1 MPRSLH
7 ISSTPPTQS
16 IKRQRSQESGTN
28 VSLSGQVASSGGS
41 GASTDHDDLAKT
53 VSVKIPFYLNKTP
66 SEISATFSDLE
77 WTQRYRL
84 THAIQNPQSSPY
96 RVDRSLKVIAR
107 NRYANVQPWDA
118 LRVRLKKP
126 IGGSDYVNASPITLT
141 SRGSEPNSRT
151 ASTASVS
158 KPDSQRIQT
167 KYIATQGPKEGQYSH
182 FWHMVMQET
191 PGDVGVI
198 IMLTRLYEGHKEKC
212 APYYPADLENPKIVL
227 PAYEDSVEEE
237 HDGDQDDGDPF
248 LDSLLLSA
256 DTDSPRTDSET
267 NEDSSDG
274 EKSSE
279 EARGSGVV
287 TLLSSTYDQRLKSEV
302 RRLRLTVGNE
312 TKEIYHYLY
321 NGWPDFGKPE
331 ADDRLALI
339 ELINVSRGV
348 AKGSPRIIHCSAG
361 VGRTGTWIALDYLL
375 QELEAGRLLE
385 PSPRHTIAEPSSKA
399 KATTP
404 QKTWGR
410 SGPSKP
416 STPDPP
422 EEEDIICETVNSLRD
437 QRMMM
442 VMNELQYSFLY
453 EVLKDAF
460 IEKYAEKETG
470 PIIIEVQEPSPKVAR
485 KRSPFGGMFD
495 GTYSGKGRGEDD
507 TVSEAETEIIEREKL
522 TTSGDAGITTPDVAD
537 INDPYSAVAPDTIR
551 QGMEKTRQDDV
562 HDHEV
567 R

>member
-1 MPRSLH
+1 MLFF
-7 ISSTPPTQS
+7 T
-16 IKRQRSQESGTN
+16 
-28 VSLSGQVASSGGS
+28 
-41 GASTDHDDLAKT
+41 
-53 VSVKIPFYLNKTP
+53 
-66 SEISATFSDLE
+66 EISATFSDLE

-84 THAIQNPQSSPY
+84 THAIQNPHSSPY

-126 IGGSDYVNASPITLT
+126 IGGSDYVNASPITLPG
-141 SRGSEPNSRT
+141 RRSEPSSRNE
-151 ASTASVS
+151 STTSVANQVS
-158 KPDSQRIQT
+158 SRIQT

-198 IMLTRLYEGHKEKC
+198 IMLTRLYEGNKEKC
-212 APYYPADLENPKIVL
+212 APYYPADLENPKIVM
-227 PAYEDSVEEE
+227 PAYEDNVEEE
-237 HDGDQDDGDPF
+237 NNEDQDDGDPF
-248 LDSLLLSA
+248 LESPPMSA
-256 DTDSPRTDSET
+256 DADAPRTDSET
-267 NEDSSDG
+267 NKDSSDG
-274 EKSSE
+274 DKSSE
-279 EARGSGVV
+279 EAGGSGVV
-287 TLLSSTYDQRLKSEV
+287 TLLSYTYDQRLKSEV
-302 RRLRLTVGNE
+302 RKLQLTIGSDS
-312 TKEIYHYLY
+312 KEIYHYLY

-339 ELINVSRGV
+339 ELINVSRDV
-348 AKGSPRIIHCSAG
+348 AKGSPRIVHCSAG

-385 PSPRHTIAEPSSKA
+385 PSPRQAVAESSSKS
-399 KATTP
+399 KATTSH
-404 QKTWGR
+404 KTWGR

-422 EEEDIICETVNSLRD
+422 EEEDVICETVNSLRD

-470 PIIIEVQEPSPKVAR
+470 PIVIEVQEPSPKVAR
-485 KRSPFGGMFD
+485 KRSPFGGMFERKN
-495 GTYSGKGRGEDD
+495 SGKSRGEDD
-507 TVSEAETEIIEREKL
+507 TVSEAETEIMEREKL
-522 TTSGDAGITTPDVAD
+522 TTSGDAGIATPDVAD
-537 INDPYSAVAPDTIR
+537 MDDPYSAVSPDTIR
-551 QGMEKTRQDDV
+551 QGMEMTGQDHV
-562 HDHEV
+562 HDYKGK
-567 R
+567 